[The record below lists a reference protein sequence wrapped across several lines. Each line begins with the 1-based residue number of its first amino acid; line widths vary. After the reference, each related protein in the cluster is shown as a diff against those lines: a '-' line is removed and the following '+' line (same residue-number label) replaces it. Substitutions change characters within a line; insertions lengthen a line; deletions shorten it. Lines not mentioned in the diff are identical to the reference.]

1 MNPFKSKVKKIE
13 QKEEKNIDDKKTI
26 LNNLLK
32 QLIDQKLSKLEKNN
46 NIEVKTLQAL
56 SNETQ
61 NLILSLESMSNGVR
75 KEISIQ
81 RQKYINNANK
91 LKNKT
96 SKAPLKTLQNS
107 PKILRKSISTKRLP
121 KFHRKDSKSYDKFSL
136 LTDASKS
143 NNASKILGNKSKSK
157 KKLNINNKTND
168 YERKT
173 VGAIQN
179 NFNKVGLI
187 PHSKPRRTISP
198 FIDPKN
204 NDKLNKTMN
213 KKTSDISQRKKST
226 QKKKSPIK
234 DVSSKTERIVKR
246 TSPKFANITN
256 KENKKIEKPKLD
268 IKTNI
273 NILEKLD
280 SNFDDSRL
288 QQMDVFRKSQKGLDN
303 EKNININKEIT
314 NKNNDNK
321 DKKDNK
327 DNKLSF
333 LNSLSKELE
342 KVSTIKIDDKLVN
355 DSLLVINNLDG
366 GKTIPMGDL
375 DLFRGPTFREI
386 ELVPDKE
393 IENIN
398 NNANNNNTNS
408 INNNDNLVR
417 NSTKKKELNSSVLI
431 YNKLKRTKITFLEG
445 ENDFDL
451 IFKDSKIEDLDL
463 NLTKINDLN
472 TTQITDQMSLEEKLE
487 SNLDIISSYLDSR
500 DIYNLMR
507 ANKECFKTIIS
518 FLISKTE
525 ISIELL
531 QEEINKIKENN
542 PNINFDNLKIKPFKL
557 SSNSMRAISLLNS
570 SSGNNILKLNI
581 DQLNKKEIILIYS
594 LYFVSIGLK
603 KDILNLD
610 EIGKLKYMQNYFTKN
625 CLGQNNFGKFIEKEL
640 NGKIFDEKTISTLYD
655 LSKKQLDIISP
666 NYFQRINKDIA
677 IFVFVIKDLL
687 EQIGLIGSQFP
698 KPDKEFLLLNSR
710 LQANKAILDELNK
723 IEENI

>member
-1 MNPFKSKVKKIE
+1 MNPLKTKIKKIE
-13 QKEEKNIDDKKTI
+13 QKEEKKINDKKTI

-32 QLIDQKLSKLEKNN
+32 QLIDQKLNKLEKNN

-81 RQKYINNANK
+81 RQKYINNTNK
-91 LKNKT
+91 LKKKA
-96 SKAPLKTLQNS
+96 SKAPLKTISNS
-107 PKILRKSISTKRLP
+107 PKVLPKSISTKRLP
-121 KFHRKDSKSYDKFSL
+121 KFNRKNSKSYDKFNL
-136 LTDASKS
+136 LTDVSTS

-157 KKLNINNKTND
+157 TKYSNNKIND
-168 YERKT
+168 NGRKT
-173 VGAIQN
+173 VATIQN

-198 FIDPKN
+198 FLASN
-204 NDKLNKTMN
+204 NTDKLNKTMN
-213 KKTSDISQRKKST
+213 KKTSDIAQRKKST
-226 QKKKSPIK
+226 QKKKSGIN
-234 DVSSKTERIVKR
+234 DVSSKTERVTKK
-246 TSPKFANITN
+246 TSPKFATITN

-273 NILEKLD
+273 NTLEQLD
-280 SNFDDSRL
+280 DNFDDSRL
-288 QQMDVFRKSQKGLDN
+288 KQMDVFRKSQKGLDN
-303 EKNININKEIT
+303 EKNLNINSEI
-314 NKNNDNK
+314 KNR
-321 DKKDNK
+321 NK
-327 DNKLSF
+327 DNKNVKCPL
-333 LNSLSKELE
+333 LNTLSKEIE
-342 KVSTIKIDDKLVN
+342 KVSTIKLDDKLVN
-355 DSLLVINNLDG
+355 DSLLVTTNLDG
-366 GKTIPMGDL
+366 GKTIPMGNL
-375 DLFRGPTFREI
+375 DLFRGPTFAEI
-386 ELVPDKE
+386 ELCPDNE
-393 IENIN
+393 IDNNN
-398 NNANNNNTNS
+398 NNANNTNN
-408 INNNDNLVR
+408 NNNDNLVK

-445 ENDFDL
+445 EHDFDL
-451 IFKDSKIEDLDL
+451 IFKDSKIEDFDL

-472 TTQITDQMSLEEKLE
+472 TTQISDQMSLEEKLE
-487 SNLDIISSYLDSR
+487 SNLDIISSYLDIK

-507 ANKECFKTIIS
+507 VNKECFKTIIN

-542 PNINFDNLKIKPFKL
+542 TNINFDNLKIKPFKL

-570 SSGNNILKLNI
+570 SSGNNILKLNFE
-581 DQLNKKEIILIYS
+581 QLNKKEIILVYS

-603 KDILNLD
+603 KEILNLD
-610 EIGKLKYMQNYFTKN
+610 EIEKIKYMQNYFTKN

-640 NGKIFDEKTISTLYD
+640 NGKVFDEKTISALYD
-655 LSKKQLDIISP
+655 LSKKRLDIISP

-698 KPDKEFLLLNSR
+698 KPDKEFLLFNSR
-710 LQANKAILDELNK
+710 LQANKAILEELNK
-723 IEENI
+723 IEENIY